1 MAVDLEESSAMDVDN
16 ENGIPKKSELSG
28 GRTSNDY
35 NVGEKEQW
43 CLSTLGYLKAFSRQ
57 YASKIWPHMEKL
69 GVEVLTEDVHP
80 LIRKSIYCGLRQET
94 DRL

>member
-28 GRTSNDY
+28 GRTSNVY

-57 YASKIWPHMEKL
+57 YASEIWPHMEKL
-69 GVEVLTEDVHP
+69 DVEVLTEDVHP
-80 LIRKSIYCGLRQET
+80 LIGKSVYCGLRRET
-94 DRL
+94 DGL